1 MANVASSP
9 APTGAVAA
17 LGRALIQC
25 LHWRVLLG
33 ALVPL
38 LLVGSAVFV
47 LGYVFWED
55 AVAGVRQTLEQ
66 ADLLSDLLRWLDSVG
81 LRHLRALLG
90 PVVVVALAVPLVLL
104 ATLLVV
110 ALVVAPAVARLVA
123 ARRFAGLHAACGAG
137 WARCWAWTLLCTAAA
152 LLALVLSLP
161 LWLVPPLVAVVPPL
175 IGGWLASRVLAFGAL
190 AHHASADERRLLL
203 RQRRWPLLGMGLVCG
218 VLGGLPALVWGQGP
232 AALIA
237 APLLAPVGVWLYTV
251 VFVFAA
257 CWFAHYLLAEL
268 QALRSGAAGPA
279 PVLSSQ
285 TVSRQPV

>member
-1 MANVASSP
+1 VL
-9 APTGAVAA
+9 TA
-17 LGRALIQC
+17 LWRALLQC

-33 ALVPL
+33 ALLPL

-66 ADLLSDLLRWLDSVG
+66 ADLLGDFLHWLDKLG
-81 LRHLRALLG
+81 LQHLRALLG
-90 PVVVVALAVPLVLL
+90 PLVVVALAVPLVLL

-110 ALVVAPAVARLVA
+110 AVGVTPVVVRLVA
-123 ARRFAGLHAACGAG
+123 TRRFAGLHAARGAS
-137 WARCWAWTLLCTAAA
+137 WARCGVWSLLCAGAA

-175 IGGWLASRVLAFGAL
+175 IGGWLASRVLAFAAL

-203 RQRRWPLLGMGLVCG
+203 RTRRWPLLGMGLVCG
-218 VLGGLPALVWGQGP
+218 VLGGLPAGVWTRGP

-237 APLLAPVGVWLYTV
+237 APLLAPVVVWLYTV

-268 QALRSGAAGPA
+268 QALRASGSMQASVNFSEA
-279 PVLSSQ
+279 Q
-285 TVSRQPV
+285 K